1 MKTHLIMI
9 YSVGLGG
16 GQKENLYGR
25 ENFELSGKRFG
36 RRITRVMKYWVEVR
50 KLFMNEW
57 MQGSE

>member
-25 ENFELSGKRFG
+25 ENLELSGKRLG